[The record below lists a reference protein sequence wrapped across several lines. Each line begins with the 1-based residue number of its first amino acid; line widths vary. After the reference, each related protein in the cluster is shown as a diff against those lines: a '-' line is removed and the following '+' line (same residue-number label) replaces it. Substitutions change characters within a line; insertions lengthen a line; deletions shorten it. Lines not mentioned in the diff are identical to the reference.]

1 MTGRRLFLPALLLAS
16 TASFCSASEKPVVCV
31 SVASEQETLKT
42 SLAGFE
48 KAAIK
53 QVTSGKKYVGAS
65 ASKAEHCDYALSLTV
80 TEERPNEVGVVVRTS
95 NDPLLQEQ
103 AERPY
108 IRFNV
113 AYVLKRNSPADVLKE
128 GAAFKREDSYPDP
141 SARLSAVEDAVDNSL
156 KGIKD
161 KP

>member
-1 MTGRRLFLPALLLAS
+1 MTGRQWFLPVLLLAS
-16 TASFCSASEKPVVCV
+16 TTFCAAKDKTVVCV
-31 SVASEQETLKT
+31 SVDTEQETLK
-42 SLAGFE
+42 SALSGFE

-53 QVTSGKKYVGAS
+53 QASSKKYLAVS
-65 ASKAEHCDYALSLTV
+65 VSKAERCDYTLSLTV

-95 NDPLLQEQ
+95 NDPLLQER

-141 SARLSAVEDAVDNSL
+141 SARLSAIEDAVDNSL

>member
-1 MTGRRLFLPALLLAS
+1 MPGRQWFLPVVLLAS
-16 TASFCSASEKPVVCV
+16 TTFCAAKGKPVVCV
-31 SVASEQETLKT
+31 SVDTEQETLK
-42 SLAGFE
+42 SALSGFE

-53 QVTSGKKYVGAS
+53 QASSKKYLAVS
-65 ASKAEHCDYALSLTV
+65 ASKAERCDYTLSLIV

-128 GAAFKREDSYPDP
+128 GAGFKREDSYPDP

>member
-1 MTGRRLFLPALLLAS
+1 MTGRKLFLPVVLLAFT
-16 TASFCSASEKPVVCV
+16 TACFAKDKQVVCV
-31 SVASEQETLKT
+31 SVDSEQDTLKS

-48 KAAIK
+48 KAAIR

-80 TEERPNEVGVVVRTS
+80 TEERPYEVGMVVRTS

-108 IRFNV
+108 IRFDV
-113 AYVLKRNSPADVLKE
+113 AYTLKRSGPGDVLKT
-128 GAAFKREDSYPDP
+128 GSGFKREDAYPDP
-141 SARLSAVEDAVDNSL
+141 NARLSAVEDAVDNSL
-156 KGIKD
+156 KAIKG